1 MRKPLLVVL
10 LLSFVITAKAQQ
22 NNKPTDAASGQAQ
35 STNQATTPEPTGGID
50 ALMRYMKKIDN
61 REYNGAQTGKVTLSF
76 VVEKDG
82 SLTGY
87 KVVHSLNT
95 EADAIAIQVLKD
107 YNQKWKPAT
116 QNGQPVSVEY
126 TIAAPFGV
134 N

>member
-1 MRKPLLVVL
+1 MRKPLLALL

-22 NNKPTDAASGQAQ
+22 NNKPTDPVSQT
-35 STNQATTPEPTGGID
+35 TNQETTPEPTGGID
-50 ALMRYMKKIDN
+50 ALMKYMKKIDN

-116 QNGQPVSVEY
+116 QNGQPVSAEY